1 MDLIQLHSGN
11 GDKLIND
18 NKDFL
23 VHGESRIGGRPE
35 NQDTMGARET
45 PLGYVVTV
53 CDGMGGGPGGK
64 TASMIAVNTILDTVG
79 GADKD
84 ADAAETVADALKK
97 ANRSILDV
105 ASANPRWRGMGS
117 TATVVLMSEKSA
129 IVAHVGD
136 SRIYQIRGHK
146 KVFRTFDHS
155 VVFNLVRQG
164 VITEEQARLSDQ
176 SNIITRALGVG
187 DGVVPEVGER
197 LYEKGDRFVLCSDGI
212 HGAMSEKEF
221 IKLISDRSKSLGA
234 VTDDVAT
241 LVDNLGRTN
250 GGHHDNL
257 TIVVAEPKINS
268 KIKPKMS
275 KTTKIVFQVLAA
287 VCAVSILLNVFFVCS
302 NRTGAGAKDA
312 DSIAV
317 MLKKDSLKSDTIK
330 QLKDSLAKQKIKL
343 ELIERI
349 TKK

>member
-1 MDLIQLHSGN
+1 MDLIQLHSDN

-18 NKDFL
+18 NKDYL

-35 NQDTMGARET
+35 NQDTMGARQT
-45 PLGYVVTV
+45 ALGYVVTV

-64 TASMIAVNTILDTVG
+64 TASMIAVKAILDAVDE
-79 GADKD
+79 ADKD
-84 ADAAETVADALKK
+84 ADAAQVIADAIKH
-97 ANRSILDV
+97 ANSKILEV
-105 ASANPRWRGMGS
+105 ASENPQLRGMGS

-129 IVAHVGD
+129 IAAHVGD

-187 DGVVPEVGER
+187 DDVEPEVEE
-197 LYEKGDRFVLCSDGI
+197 LPYEKGDRFVLCSDGI

-221 IKLISDRSKSLGA
+221 IKVISDRTKSLGA

-241 LVDNLGRTN
+241 LVDNLGRRN

-275 KTTKIVFQVLAA
+275 KTAKIVFQVLAG
-287 VCAVSILLNVFFVCS
+287 VCAVSILLNVFLVCNS
-302 NRTGAGAKDA
+302 RSGAAEESDRM
-312 DSIAV
+312 AV

-330 QLKDSLAKQKIKL
+330 NLKDSLVKQNVKL
-343 ELIERI
+343 EMIERI
-349 TKK
+349 TKHK